1 MPEPL
6 RIPADAWRDHLAH
19 DPDAFAGLF
28 AAAGPDG
35 APEVR
40 AVLVG
45 DAVRIVATPAVDGVV
60 PSVVDLLPAADWDE
74 REATDLYGVRFAG
87 HEPHR
92 ALVHHPDD
100 RALWATPVE
109 GRDVHRVPVGPIH
122 AGIIESGHF
131 LFHVVGERV
140 LHVDARLFHKHRGL
154 ERAAEGRSPDA
165 ALRVLSRACAGCAVT
180 NAVAFC
186 AAVEDA
192 EGRAPDEAVRRYRT
206 LLIELERI
214 WNHLNDVAQIC
225 AGVGLTPGTMAF
237 AELKERAQR
246 VCAALT
252 GHRFMFD
259 AVTLAGAPADP
270 GEAARRD
277 AAAEVTDIAA
287 EAAATARQLL
297 FDTSLRDRTTG
308 PGVVDAPTARSLGV
322 VGPAARAAGLAADSR
337 TAATHLWYPEFAPAL
352 PPTPHGDVSARLEA
366 RWVELNQSAAI
377 AMALL
382 GEPIGPGAVHAADEG
397 DGHGVGIAE
406 SPRGRTVCTVE
417 LAAGAVR
424 RVHLRTGSYANWP
437 AVALAATRAI
447 LPDFPL
453 VNKSFELCY
462 ACVDR

>member
-1 MPEPL
+1 MPHPL
-6 RIPADAWRDHLAH
+6 RIPAHAWRDHVAH
-19 DPDAFAGLF
+19 ADAFAGLF
-28 AAAGPDG
+28 AATGPDG

-40 AVLVG
+40 AVLV
-45 DAVRIVATPAVDGVV
+45 DETVRIVATPVVDGVV

-74 REATDLYGVRFAG
+74 REAADLYGVRFAG
-87 HEPHR
+87 HDPHR
-92 ALVHHPDD
+92 ALVHHPDE

-109 GRDVHRVPVGPIH
+109 GPDVHRVPVGPIH
-122 AGIIESGHF
+122 AGVIESGHF

-140 LHVDARLFHKHRGL
+140 LHVDTRLFHKHRGL
-154 ERAAEGRSPDA
+154 ERAAEGRSPEE

-186 AAVEDA
+186 AAVEEA
-192 EGRAPDEAVRRYRT
+192 AGRMPHESVRRYRT

-225 AGVGLTPGTMAF
+225 AGVGLAPGTMVF
-237 AELKERAQR
+237 AALKERSQR

-259 AVTLAGAPADP
+259 AVALAGAPADP
-270 GEAARRD
+270 GDDVRRD
-277 AAAEVTDIAA
+277 AAAEVAAIAA
-287 EAAATARQLL
+287 EAAAAARQLL

-308 PGVVDAPTARSLGV
+308 AGAIDAEAVRSLGV
-322 VGPAARAAGLAADSR
+322 VGPAARAAGVAVDSR
-337 TAATHLWYPEFAPAL
+337 TDAPHLWYPGFAPAL
-352 PPTPHGDVSARLEA
+352 PPATPGDVSARLEA
-366 RWVELNQSAAI
+366 RWVELAQSAAI
-377 AMALL
+377 AVALL
-382 GEPIGPGAVHAADEG
+382 GEAVGPGPAAAADG
-397 DGHGVGIAE
+397 ADGHGVGIAE

-417 LAAGAVR
+417 LAGGEVR

>member
-1 MPEPL
+1 MADLL
-6 RIPADAWRDHLAH
+6 RVPAAGWRDHVARA
-19 DPDAFAGLF
+19 DAYAGLF
-28 AAAGPDG
+28 AATAPDG

-40 AVLVG
+40 AVLLG
-45 DAVRIVATPAVDGVV
+45 EPARIIATPAVGGVV
-60 PSVVDLLPAADWDE
+60 PSVVDLLPAAGWDE
-74 REATDLYGVRFAG
+74 REATDLHGVRFDG

-109 GRDVHRVPVGPIH
+109 GPDVHRVPVGPIH

-154 ERAAEGRSPDA
+154 ERAAEGRSPEE

-192 EGRAPDEAVRRYRT
+192 QGRTPDEAVRRYRT

-214 WNHLNDVAQIC
+214 WNHLNDVGQIC
-225 AGVGLTPGTMAF
+225 AGVGLAPGTMVF
-237 AELKERAQR
+237 AALKERAQR

-270 GEAARRD
+270 GETVRHE
-277 AAAEVTDIAA
+277 AAAEVVAIAA
-287 EAAATARQLL
+287 EAAAAARQLL

-308 PGVVDAPTARSLGV
+308 AGTVDAEAVGALGV
-322 VGPAARAAGLAADSR
+322 VGPAARAAGVAVDSR
-337 TAATHLWYPEFAPAL
+337 TDAPHLWYPGFVPAL
-352 PPTPHGDVSARLEA
+352 PPAPGGDVSARLEA
-366 RWVELNQSAAI
+366 RWVELAQSAAI

-382 GEPIGPGAVHAADEG
+382 SEAAGPGEVTGAGGA

-417 LAAGAVR
+417 LAAGTVR
-424 RVHLRTGSYANWP
+424 RVHLRTGSFANWP